1 MIVFQKVSKIYDGC
15 TALNNVDLTIK
26 AKEFISLAGPSGAGK
41 STLLKLLIGEEKPS
55 KGKLFLD
62 KQNIHLIKENDM
74 PKLRRKIGMVFQD
87 FRLLSDRTAY
97 ENVAFAMEVAGA
109 TDKEIKQDVPQ
120 LLELVGLV
128 DKLNQFPHQLSGGE
142 KQRVA
147 IARTILKRPPIM
159 VFDEA
164 TSSLDSQSE
173 QAILNALREIA
184 QGHTSLVIAHRLST
198 VVDADK
204 IVVMGQGRILE
215 QGTHSQ
221 LLALNGA
228 YAALWHTQQRSHSQ
242 NTVLDNTH
250 G

>member
-109 TDKEIKQDVPQ
+109 TNKEIKQDVPQ

-147 IARTILKRPPIM
+147 IARALIHRPSVILADEPTGNLDPYHTRDIINLLLKINELGTTIVLATHNKEVINRLGKR
-159 VFDEA
+159 VL
-164 TSSLDSQSE
+164 SLD
-173 QAILNALREIA
+173 
-184 QGHTSLVIAHRLST
+184 
-198 VVDADK
+198 
-204 IVVMGQGRILE
+204 QGRLVRDEKKGRFVI
-215 QGTHSQ
+215 
-221 LLALNGA
+221 
-228 YAALWHTQQRSHSQ
+228 
-242 NTVLDNTH
+242 
-250 G
+250 